1 MCNSSPSILLVDD
14 EPINLRLLEDL
25 LASAGYSTWSA
36 TSGQEA
42 LNIVQEFT
50 PDLVILDVM
59 MPEID
64 GFEVCDRF
72 RQHEQLKTVPIIFL
86 TALDDE
92 ESKLKAMEKMG
103 DDYITKPF
111 NSRLLLAKVASLIQL
126 QTIRHQSN
134 QAKMNKTI
142 KETTKR
148 QLSAAWEI
156 NEYLSE
162 KFRLFVPEQF
172 LNRIAPKGI
181 QSIRLGNVTEEELTV
196 LFCDI
201 RDFTAIA
208 ESQNPRETFEWLNSF
223 FNKMSGC
230 ISVNHGFIDKYLG
243 DAIMAV
249 FDRPESH
256 GQDAV
261 KAALMMQQ
269 NLQEFNQHF
278 YPEKIRSPIA
288 IGIGINTGVGMIG
301 TLGSEY
307 RMDSTVIG
315 DVVNTASRLEGLTKQ
330 YGCTMIVSESTLEQI
345 RQQTYWIPDFSEA
358 LEGSLPFP
366 IQGFYT
372 RWIDCIT
379 PRGKQNSLNIYE
391 LLGTPNTMIFPQ
403 KILTLLEFERGINAW
418 KEQDY
423 ETALTSFKTVFN
435 HNPND
440 TIASLYIQRCKEQLE
455 LKITHHPEWNEGA
468 EFLTNDYQLKP

>member
-1 MCNSSPSILLVDD
+1 MFNSLPSILLVDD
-14 EPINLRLLEDL
+14 EPSNLRLLEDL
-25 LASAGYSTWSA
+25 LESAGYQTRSA
-36 TSGQEA
+36 ASGEEA

-50 PDLVILDVM
+50 PDLVLLDVM
-59 MPEID
+59 MPELN

-72 RQHEQLKTVPIIFL
+72 RQHRTLNTIPIIFL

-92 ESKLKAMEKMG
+92 ESKLEAMEKMG

-111 NSRLLLAKVASLIQL
+111 NSRLLLAKVSSLIQL
-126 QTIRHQSN
+126 QSIRNQSN
-134 QAKMNKTI
+134 QAMMNKTI
-142 KETTKR
+142 KETTQR
-148 QLSAAWEI
+148 QLSVAWEI
-156 NEYLSE
+156 NEFLSE

-181 QSIRLGNVTEEELTV
+181 ESIRVGNVTEEELTV

-208 ESQNPRETFEWLNSF
+208 ESQQARETFEWLNSF
-223 FNKMSGC
+223 FNKMSAC
-230 ISVNHGFIDKYLG
+230 ISTNYGFIDKYLG

-249 FDRPESH
+249 FDRPDSH
-256 GQDAV
+256 AQDAV

-269 NLQEFNQHF
+269 SLQEFNTIF
-278 YPEKIRSPIA
+278 YPDKIRSPIA
-288 IGIGINTGVGMIG
+288 IGIGINTGVAMIG

-315 DVVNTASRLEGLTKQ
+315 DMVNTASRLEGLTKE
-330 YGCTMIVSESTLEQI
+330 YGCTILVSESTLEQI
-345 RQQTYWIPDFSEA
+345 KQQTYWMPDFSDQ
-358 LEGSLPFP
+358 LGGSCPYP
-366 IQGFYT
+366 RQGFYT

-391 LLGTPNTMIFPQ
+391 LLGSSNMMLFPQ
-403 KILTLLEFERGINAW
+403 KILTLLEFERGIQAW
-418 KEQDY
+418 NNQEY
-423 ETALTSFKTVFN
+423 ETALASFKMVLN

-440 TIASLYIQRCKEQLE
+440 TIASLYIQRCQEKLE
-455 LKITHHPEWNEGA
+455 LRINNPLPVNSK
-468 EFLTNDYQLKP
+468 QLSVNSNQ